1 MTLRVLFVHQN
12 FPGQFGHLAG
22 ALAKGGHEVV
32 GLGIHVRPVAGVRC
46 VRYTVTPPAAP
57 TGVHAARDFET
68 KVVRGLACAQAM
80 AALHGQGFVP
90 DVIVAH
96 PGWGEALFC
105 KDIWPAARLLVFAEF
120 YYGADGTD
128 HGFDPEFARPGPEAL
143 WRLRLKNTALLHAL
157 QAADGGYAPT
167 RWQHSRIPQPYRD
180 RFEVAFDGVDTAAAA
195 PDPTARVVLK
205 RAQVQLAV
213 GDEVVTFVN
222 RNLEP
227 YRGFHVFMRALPALL
242 RLRPRAHVLIV
253 GGDEVSY
260 GAPPP
265 GGGTWRERLL
275 AEVGAQLPPG
285 RVHFLGKLPYRDYLR
300 VLQVSACHV
309 YLTYPFVLSWSC
321 VEALSAGCVVVGS
334 RTAPVQEVI
343 EHGVNG
349 LLTDFFDAQAL
360 AEQVSEVL
368 ARPADFLPLRHEA
381 RRRAV
386 ADYDLASRC
395 LPALVRHVTTPRQ
408 AHPP

>member
-1 MTLRVLFVHQN
+1 MTLRILFVHQN
-12 FPGQFGHLAG
+12 FPGQFGHLSR
-22 ALAKGGHEVV
+22 ALAQAGHEVV
-32 GLGIHVRPVAGVRC
+32 GLGIQLRPVAGVRG
-46 VRYTVTPPAAP
+46 VRYTVTPPVKP
-57 TGVHAARDFET
+57 TGVEAAKDFET
-68 KVVRGLACAQAM
+68 KVVRGLACADAM
-80 AALHGQGFVP
+80 VQLRAQGFMP

-120 YYGADGTD
+120 YYGTEGTD
-128 HGFDPEFARPGPEAL
+128 FGFDPEFSRPGPDAA

-167 RWQHSRIPQPYRD
+167 QWQHSRIPEPYRA
-180 RFEVAFDGVDTAAAA
+180 RFEVAFDGVDTIAAA
-195 PDPTARVVLK
+195 PDPTAVVALQK
-205 RAQVQLAV
+205 AQVRLAA

-242 RLRPRAHVLIV
+242 KQRPKAHVLIV
-253 GGDEVSY
+253 GGNDVSY
-260 GAPPP
+260 GSRPA
-265 GGGTWRERLL
+265 GGGNWREHML

-285 RVHFLGKLPYRDYLR
+285 RVHFLGKLPYQDYLR

-343 EHGVNG
+343 EHGKNG
-349 LLTDFFDAQAL
+349 LLTDFFDARAL
-360 AEQVSEVL
+360 ADRVADVL
-368 ARPADFLPLRHEA
+368 ARPAAHADLRASA
-381 RRRAV
+381 RQRAV
-386 ADYDLASRC
+386 AEYDLSARC
-395 LPALVRHVTTPRQ
+395 LPRLVNYVTS
-408 AHPP
+408 AA